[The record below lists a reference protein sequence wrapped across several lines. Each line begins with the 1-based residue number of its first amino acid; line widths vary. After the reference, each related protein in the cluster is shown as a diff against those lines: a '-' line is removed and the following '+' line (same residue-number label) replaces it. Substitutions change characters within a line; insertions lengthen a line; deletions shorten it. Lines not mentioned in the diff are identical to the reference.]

1 MRSLKRYLAVLFA
14 ALSLAGTLS
23 GCSLNLAASPE
34 DLYALPQLP
43 AEYAGLNN
51 SIRQL
56 IEAGAEYAAPTAGT
70 NLQPLQLVD
79 LDGDGQEEALAF
91 LRRGS
96 DERALKIYIYE
107 RTEQGY
113 AQSAVIEG
121 SGTAVY
127 SVDYRDLDGD
137 GRQEILVSWKVGPE
151 MQVLSVFTIHLGTPR
166 ELMNGGYIRYAAADL
181 DGCGREEILIFR
193 TDEQGA
199 GTADYYAW
207 TDDGTLVPAGVA
219 RLSMTMAELSAGQVL
234 SGTLRGS
241 VPAVFATGVS
251 DSRIQVTDVLALR
264 QGELGNL
271 TVSNSTGVSREIYRY
286 MGLFPTDIDGDGVTE
301 LPVPEDLLS
310 SGDADPCC
318 RINWRSYDA
327 AGVGITA
334 LSTYHALADGW
345 YLELPENWGKALS
358 VRTEG
363 AGTDVSM
370 ASFGF
375 GSGEDR
381 TEVLRIYTFSGENRE
396 TLAAKGGR
404 ILLSREGDTI
414 YAAELLGG
422 SASALTE
429 DALRQRFHRITRVWN
444 LGGN

>member
-1 MRSLKRYLAVLFA
+1 MKRFFGALLA
-14 ALSLAGTLS
+14 ALAFMGTLS

-34 DLYALPQLP
+34 DLYTLPQLP
-43 AEYAGLNN
+43 AEYAELNHA
-51 SIRQL
+51 IRQL

-79 LDGDGQEEALAF
+79 LDGDGREEALAF

-107 RTEQGY
+107 RTESGY

-137 GRQEILVSWKVGPE
+137 GHQEILVSWKVGPE
-151 MQVLSVFTIHLGTPR
+151 VQALSVFTLRLGTPR
-166 ELMNGGYIRYAAADL
+166 ELMNSSYIRYAAADL
-181 DGCGREEILIFR
+181 DGDGREEILTFR
-193 TDEQGA
+193 SDEQGA

-207 TDDGTLVPAGVA
+207 TDDSSLAPAGMA

-234 SGTLRGS
+234 SGTLRGGE
-241 VPAVFATGVS
+241 PAVFATGVS
-251 DSRIQVTDVLALR
+251 DSRIQVTDILALR

-271 TVSNSTGVSREIYRY
+271 TVSDSTGVSREIYRY
-286 MGLFPTDIDGDGVTE
+286 LGLFPTDIDGDGVTE
-301 LPVPEDLLS
+301 LPVPADLLA
-310 SGDADPCC
+310 SGDAESGC
-318 RINWRSYDA
+318 RVIWRSYDA
-327 AGVGITA
+327 AGTGEDA

-345 YLELPENWGKALS
+345 YLTLPESWGDSLN
-358 VRTEG
+358 VRAEG

-370 ASFGF
+370 VSFGI
-375 GSGEDR
+375 GAGDGRIEI
-381 TEVLRIYTFSGENRE
+381 LRIYTFSGENRE
-396 TLAAKGGR
+396 TQAAKGGR
-404 ILLSREGDTI
+404 VLLSREGETI
-414 YAAELLGG
+414 YSAELLEAG
-422 SASALTE
+422 AFTLTE
-429 DALRQRFHRITRVWN
+429 DTLRQSFHRITRVWS

>member
-1 MRSLKRYLAVLFA
+1 MKRFFWALLA
-14 ALSLAGTLS
+14 ALALMGTLS

-34 DLYALPQLP
+34 DLYTLPQLP
-43 AEYAGLNN
+43 AEYAELNHA
-51 SIRQL
+51 IRQL

-79 LDGDGQEEALAF
+79 LDGDGREEALAF

-107 RTEQGY
+107 RTESGY

-137 GRQEILVSWKVGPE
+137 GHQEILVSWKVGPE
-151 MQVLSVFTIHLGTPR
+151 VQALSVFTLRLGTPR
-166 ELMNGGYIRYAAADL
+166 ELMNSSYIRYAAADL
-181 DGCGREEILIFR
+181 DGDGREEILTFR
-193 TDEQGA
+193 SDEQGA

-207 TDDGTLVPAGVA
+207 TDDSSLAPAGMA

-234 SGTLRGS
+234 SGTLRGGE
-241 VPAVFATGVS
+241 PAVFATGVS
-251 DSRIQVTDVLALR
+251 DSRIQVTDILALR

-271 TVSNSTGVSREIYRY
+271 TVSDSTGVSREIYRY
-286 MGLFPTDIDGDGVTE
+286 LGLFPTDIDGDGVTE
-301 LPVPEDLLS
+301 LPVPADLLA
-310 SGDADPCC
+310 SGDAESGC
-318 RINWRSYDA
+318 RVIWRSYDA
-327 AGVGITA
+327 AGTGEDA

-345 YLELPENWGKALS
+345 YLTLPESWGDSLN
-358 VRTEG
+358 VRAEG

-370 ASFGF
+370 VSFGI
-375 GSGEDR
+375 GAGDGRIEI
-381 TEVLRIYTFSGENRE
+381 LRIYTFSGENRE
-396 TLAAKGGR
+396 TQAAKGGR
-404 ILLSREGDTI
+404 VLLSREGETI
-414 YAAELLGG
+414 YSAELLEAG
-422 SASALTE
+422 AFTLTE
-429 DALRQRFHRITRVWN
+429 DTLRQSFHRITRVWS

>member
-1 MRSLKRYLAVLFA
+1 MKRFLVALLA
-14 ALSLAGTLS
+14 ALGLMGTLS

-34 DLYALPQLP
+34 DLYTLPQLP
-43 AEYAGLNN
+43 AEYAELNH

-70 NLQPLQLVD
+70 NLQPLQMVD
-79 LDGDGQEEALAF
+79 LDGDGQEEAVAF

-107 RTEQGY
+107 RTESGY

-121 SGTAVY
+121 SGTAIY

-151 MQVLSVFTIHLGTPR
+151 VQALSVFTLRLGTPR
-166 ELMNGGYIRYAAADL
+166 ELMNSSYIRYAAADL
-181 DGCGREEILIFR
+181 DGDGREEILTFR
-193 TDEQGA
+193 ADEQGA

-207 TDDGTLVPAGVA
+207 TGDGTLAPAGVA

-234 SGTLRGS
+234 SGTLRGGE
-241 VPAVFATGVS
+241 PAVFATGVS

-271 TVSNSTGVSREIYRY
+271 TVSDSTGVSREIYRY
-286 MGLFPTDIDGDGVTE
+286 LGLFPTDIDGDGVTE
-301 LPVPEDLLS
+301 LPVPQDLLP
-310 SGDADPCC
+310 SGDTESGC
-318 RINWRSYDA
+318 RIRWRSYDA
-327 AGVGITA
+327 AGTGEDA

-345 YLELPENWGKALS
+345 YLTLPESWGEGLS

-363 AGTDVSM
+363 TGTDASM
-370 ASFGF
+370 ASFGI
-375 GSGEDR
+375 GTGDGRIEI
-381 TEVLRIYTFSGENRE
+381 LRIYTFSGENRE

-404 ILLSREGDTI
+404 VLLSREGETI
-414 YAAELLGG
+414 YSAELLEAG
-422 SASALTE
+422 AFTLTE
-429 DALRQRFHRITRVWN
+429 DALRQSFHRITRVWN